1 VLLALVPF
9 PIVSFSFI
17 LLLSA
22 FPLLALGILL
32 VWTIFVRRDIT
43 EKNMAEGNIQFLD
56 APVGFLVV
64 GPTVAGVDVVYN
76 ILPFLGD
83 STGLYIRRFIML
95 GLIILL
101 SWLVGL
107 VVRGTL
113 LGEPITPEKVV
124 KYRKIVFYLFFI
136 GLLLTAIVLLALPL
150 VIPGQDLSY

>member
-1 VLLALVPF
+1 
-9 PIVSFSFI
+9 
-17 LLLSA
+17 
-22 FPLLALGILL
+22 
-32 VWTIFVRRDIT
+32 
-43 EKNMAEGNIQFLD
+43 MAEGNIQFLD

-107 VVRGTL
+107 AVRGTL
-113 LGEPITPEKVV
+113 LGEPITPEKVA